1 MNYIELKTRTA
12 LPLTDAGFTLSPD
25 ERMLLVGSCFTD
37 SVGARLQNAGADVCI
52 NPGGVQYNPASIAG
66 LLRAAMRGAL
76 PEHGVFEHEG
86 RVRSWLL
93 PTRFSAAGAEEAAGI
108 FADTLQRVREALLRS
123 RTFVFTWGTAWIYT
137 HLPNVASAFAD
148 VVSNCHKVPA
158 PCFTRRRLDVQ
169 EIVADWKLLVQE
181 IHDFRQ
187 AAGVV
192 EAVRLI
198 FTVSPIRHFKDG
210 AHENTLSKA
219 TLHLAQAELCAYLPQ
234 THYFPAWEL
243 LMDDLRDYRYYATDM
258 VHPSEQAVD
267 YIWDYFRQ
275 TYFSAADR
283 ERMAAAERAARRN
296 CHRQLLD

>member
-12 LPLTDAGFTLSPD
+12 LPLTDAGFILSPD
-25 ERMLLVGSCFTD
+25 GRMLLVGSCFTD
-37 SVGARLQNAGADVCI
+37 SVGTRLQNAGADVCI

-66 LLRAAMRGAL
+66 LLRAAIHGAL

-93 PTRFSAAGAEEAAGI
+93 PTRFSAIDAEEAAVI
-108 FADTLQRVREALLRS
+108 FSDTLQRVREALLRS
-123 RTFVFTWGTAWIYT
+123 RTFIFTWGTAWVYT
-137 HLPNVASAFAD
+137 HLPDAATPFAGI
-148 VVSNCHKVPA
+148 VSNCHKVPA
-158 PCFTRRRLDVQ
+158 TAFTRRRLSVE
-169 EIVADWKLLVQE
+169 EIVEDWKRLVQE
-181 IHDFRQ
+181 ISDFRQ
-187 AAGVV
+187 ANGMT
-192 EAVRLI
+192 EEPRII

-219 TLHLAQAELCAYLPQ
+219 TLHLAQAELCASLPQ

-258 VHPSEQAVD
+258 LHPSEQAVD
-267 YIWDYFRQ
+267 YIWDYFQQ

-283 ERMAAAERAARRN
+283 KRIVAAERAARRN